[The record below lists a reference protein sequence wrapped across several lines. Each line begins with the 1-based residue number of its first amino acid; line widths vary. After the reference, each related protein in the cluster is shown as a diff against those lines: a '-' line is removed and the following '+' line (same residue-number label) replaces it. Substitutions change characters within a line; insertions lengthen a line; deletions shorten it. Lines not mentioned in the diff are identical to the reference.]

1 MSVCGKNPTAFQG
14 TRKRERRIAKGFK
27 SFIYLLKCRNLQR
40 TAIVNY
46 IDKFSVAFSNTN

>member
-14 TRKRERRIAKGFK
+14 TRKREQRIAKSFK